1 MNGRP
6 AAAVE
11 DDFGVRVPAE
21 AQVVGM
27 MGIAVGE
34 VLVLGHGIHGYDMA
48 CACAVQAGRGVAATP
63 VAVREMVRGVVA
75 GAAVG
80 AAEPI
85 GCGPQFT
92 TID

>member
-1 MNGRP
+1 M
-6 AAAVE
+6 E
-11 DDFGVRVPAE
+11 
-21 AQVVGM
+21 
-27 MGIAVGE
+27 IAVGE

-48 CACAVQAGRGVAATP
+48 CACAVQAGCGVAATP
-63 VAVREMVRGVVA
+63 VAVREMVRGFVA

-92 TID
+92 TMDCILAMSECTEENGSVKTFRVDRDME